1 MTRFPS
7 SVTEVSVSE
16 FQIPYGRERLTFNLA
31 DELRAEWI
39 APAQAAPA
47 PDAVRAVDEAL
58 DAPFADPRQGM
69 GNVRLADFA
78 PAKSVAIAVNDKTRP
93 VPHKV
98 LLPPLLARLKAMG
111 LPREAI
117 TFIVAVGAHA
127 PMSPGEF
134 VGVIPP
140 DILERHTV
148 ISHDPDDKANLV
160 NLGATQRGT
169 PVWINRRFAQADLR
183 IVVGNIEPHQFQ
195 GFSGG
200 YKTAAIGLAGKD
212 TVNHNHSMM
221 TDLNAVPLRF
231 DDNPPRQD
239 IEEMGRM
246 IGVHFAL
253 NAVVNESKQIVQA
266 LAGEPGEV
274 MRRGIPLA
282 RQIYQVEV
290 RSPFDLVIASPG
302 GHPKDINLYQA
313 QKALAHASLV
323 MKDAGTVILVAA
335 CPEGTGS
342 ASYEQWMQDVTSY
355 EAVFEKF
362 KREGFR
368 VGPHKAYQIARDACR
383 VRVLMVT
390 EMQPDLV
397 RRLLLDPVASLD
409 EALSRALRDLPSGA
423 RVGVMPAANSTIPVI

>member
-1 MTRFPS
+1 
-7 SVTEVSVSE
+7 VSE
-16 FQIPYGRERLTFNLA
+16 FKIPYGREHLTFSLA
-31 DELRAEWI
+31 NELRAEWI

-47 PDAVRAVDEAL
+47 PDPIQAVDAAL

-78 PAKSVAIAVNDKTRP
+78 GAKSVAIAVNDKTRP

-117 TFIVAVGAHA
+117 TLIVAVGAHA
-127 PMSPGEF
+127 PMPPGEF
-134 VGVIPP
+134 AGVIPL

-148 ISHDPDDKANLV
+148 ISHDPDDPENLV
-160 NLGATQRGT
+160 YLGATQRGT

-212 TVNHNHSMM
+212 TVNHNHAMM
-221 TDLNAVPLRF
+221 TDLSAVPLRF

-253 NAVVNESKQIVQA
+253 NAVVNESKQIVQV

-290 RSPFDLVIASPG
+290 RSPEARSPFDLIIASPG

-323 MKDAGTVILVAA
+323 MKDGGTVILVAA
-335 CPEGTGS
+335 CLEGTGS
-342 ASYEQWMQDVTSY
+342 TSYERWMEGVTSF

-397 RRLLLDPVASLD
+397 RRLLLDPVPSLD
-409 EALSRALRDLPSGA
+409 EALSMALRDLPSGA